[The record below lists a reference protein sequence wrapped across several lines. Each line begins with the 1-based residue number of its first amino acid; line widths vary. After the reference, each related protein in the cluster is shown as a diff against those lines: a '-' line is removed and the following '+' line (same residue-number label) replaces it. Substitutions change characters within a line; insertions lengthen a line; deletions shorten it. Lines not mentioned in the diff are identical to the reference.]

1 MERVKTAGFGQQI
14 KSSKDIIQFVDDD
27 DSEQKK
33 NQYSDSVKEKFR

>member
-14 KSSKDIIQFVDDD
+14 KSSKDIVQFDDD

-33 NQYSDSVKEKFR
+33 NQYSDGVKEKFR